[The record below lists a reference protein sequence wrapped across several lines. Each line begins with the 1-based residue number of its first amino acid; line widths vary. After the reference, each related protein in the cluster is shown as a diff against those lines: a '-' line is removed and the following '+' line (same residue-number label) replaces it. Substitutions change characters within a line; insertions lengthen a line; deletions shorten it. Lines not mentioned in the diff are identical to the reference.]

1 MKPLHLNLAGRPY
14 RDYRPLYAVVV
25 ATSILIAIMLLNN
38 IETGYRYVRDT
49 RTTRD
54 KIAQVDSQTDAEN
67 RRTEDAYQRLR
78 GVNVKLL
85 SDQAQ
90 FVNARLA
97 ERAFS
102 WSELLDRL
110 ERVLPDDVRIE
121 SISPSFAK
129 NGIVHLAMQGLA
141 KNGDGMTRPERDVS
155 ERPPVRPEGEFVFRS
170 AVHVV
175 EDRLRQPAPG
185 HEPQIRDVDGARY
198 VGHLSLV

>member
-1 MKPLHLNLAGRPY
+1 VKPLHLNLAGRPY

-25 ATSILIAIMLLNN
+25 VTSILIAIMLLNN

-141 KNGDGMTRPERDVS
+141 KNGDGMTRTI
-155 ERPPVRPEGEFVFRS
+155 
-170 AVHVV
+170 
-175 EDRLRQPAPG
+175 DRLN
-185 HEPQIRDVDGARY
+185 RDPHFASPFPTSENRTDRGFEFGIGVDYRPSIARI
-198 VGHLSLV
+198 VE

>member
-1 MKPLHLNLAGRPY
+1 VKPLHLNLARRPY

-25 ATSILIAIMLLNN
+25 VTSILIAIMLLNN

-54 KIAQVDSQTDAEN
+54 KIAQIENQVDAEN
-67 RRTEDAYQRLR
+67 RRTDDAYQRLR

-110 ERVLPDDVRIE
+110 ERVVPDDVRVE
-121 SISPSFAK
+121 SISPAFAK
-129 NGIVHLAMQGLA
+129 NGIVHLTMLGVA
-141 KNGDGMTRPERDVS
+141 KGGDGMTRTI
-155 ERPPVRPEGEFVFRS
+155 
-170 AVHVV
+170 
-175 EDRLRQPAPG
+175 DRLN
-185 HEPQIRDVDGARY
+185 RDPHFANPFPTSENRAERGYEFGIGVDYRPSIPRI
-198 VGHLSLV
+198 VE

>member
-1 MKPLHLNLAGRPY
+1 MKPLHLNLAARPY

-25 ATSILIAIMLLNN
+25 VASILIAIMLLNN
-38 IETGYRYVRDT
+38 IETGYRYVRET

-54 KIAQVDSQTDAEN
+54 KINSIERQIDVENAKTD
-67 RRTEDAYQRLR
+67 DANQRLR
-78 GVNVKLL
+78 TVNVKVL

-121 SISPSFAK
+121 SVAPSFEKNGLVHLNMQVAAK
-129 NGIVHLAMQGLA
+129 NGT
-141 KNGDGMTRPERDVS
+141 GMTRTIDRLNRDPHFGGPFPTS
-155 ERPPVRPEGEFVFRS
+155 
-170 AVHVV
+170 
-175 EDRLRQPAPG
+175 EDRTDTGYRFG
-185 HEPQIRDVDGARY
+185 IGVDYRPSIKRI
-198 VGHLSLV
+198 VE